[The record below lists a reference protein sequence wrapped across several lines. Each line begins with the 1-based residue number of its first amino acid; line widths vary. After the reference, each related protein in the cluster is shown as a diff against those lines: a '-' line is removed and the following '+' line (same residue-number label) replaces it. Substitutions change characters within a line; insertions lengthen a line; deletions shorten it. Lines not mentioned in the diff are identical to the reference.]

1 MTRSISSI
9 CCDRWRRQGS
19 PSRSSEW
26 ERRTISPERSP
37 SWRRTTAATS
47 AALAKCAKMHLG
59 SPGIGEADGAP
70 ALDQR
75 SYQTFRTVHRFR
87 SRGLFASDPY
97 RSTIV
102 CRLRQSNSRHCC
114 RAGRNDRPSWL
125 GAVRRR
131 PTPPKKFKKDL
142 LHKSGAPLRPSHDIL
157 RTFRHCKRRKCAV
170 LWPIGSCC

>member
-9 CCDRWRRQGS
+9 CCVRWRRQSS

-47 AALAKCAKMHLG
+47 AALAKCDKMHLG

-102 CRLRQSNSRHCC
+102 CRLRQSSSRHCC
-114 RAGRNDRPSWL
+114 RAGRDDRPSWL
-125 GAVRRR
+125 GAVVEGQHLQRNSRKTCCINPAR
-131 PTPPKKFKKDL
+131 LCDRAMTYCG
-142 LHKSGAPLRPSHDIL
+142 HSVIVRGANARSYG
-157 RTFRHCKRRKCAV
+157 R
-170 LWPIGSCC
+170 